1 MDVLQNKSLLDLG
14 AGAPVVKVT
23 GNVGVLN
30 ILFDNPVYT
39 KRFLRMS
46 LRPETAFG
54 CAVNFLFSPTVA
66 VRQYFEH
73 EFRLMSSAVFK
84 IGIQVRL
91 GDGYLKGGTD
101 VKYAGASLQDVK
113 HFFDCAQYLTDMYK
127 RPDQDPIWF
136 LASDS
141 LEIRQQASR
150 KYGALLYTKLES
162 PGHSKHTTGADQIQS
177 MIYAAGEHW
186 LLGMADYHVIS
197 NVNSFGKSGA
207 LRSRKWHTMYQMDV
221 RSTNHLLC
229 DGNKAMEF
237 SQLLTIP
244 PFI

>member
-1 MDVLQNKSLLDLG
+1 MPVNNPLMDVLQNKSLLDLG

-113 HFFDCAQYLTDMYK
+113 QFFDCAQYLTDMYK
-127 RPDQDPIWF
+127 RLYQDPFGFWRQ
-136 LASDS
+136 
-141 LEIRQQASR
+141 IRQ
-150 KYGALLYTKLES
+150 KYGNKQVKDMV
-162 PGHSKHTTGADQIQS
+162 PGCT
-177 MIYAAGEHW
+177 
-186 LLGMADYHVIS
+186 L
-197 NVNSFGKSGA
+197 N
-207 LRSRKWHTMYQMDV
+207 
-221 RSTNHLLC
+221 
-229 DGNKAMEF
+229 
-237 SQLLTIP
+237 
-244 PFI
+244 